1 MRLKSVYL
9 ENFRNYRRIEVDTDN
24 DLVVIVG
31 DNASGKTNFIES
43 IYFLAYLKSFRA
55 PDNLLV
61 NSQEDYFKI
70 VAFTDDKKLE
80 TIVQVKP
87 TVRRGFKIDDQ
98 KIKRLNW
105 RTFRTV
111 LFVPTD
117 LNLFIL
123 GPSARRRYL
132 NETLSQLNPAY
143 AADITGLEHVL
154 KQRAAL
160 LYNIGIN
167 KSERSELDYWDLQ
180 LCEISL
186 RLSKS
191 RRDYLGYVGDR
202 FNEIYASLTSIPSEF
217 RIEYKG
223 MPAEYNSDLFLSRL
237 REYQDAEIRSGQN
250 LFGPHRDDFNIYK
263 DGELNIY
270 NSSRGELRAQILSI
284 KLLQSEYLTIG
295 QEKPI
300 ILLDDVFSELDETRR
315 EMLLNSLHGHQ
326 IFITTTD
333 DHNAKAVVPEAK
345 ILKTLDNQI
354 IFDPP

>member
-9 ENFRNYRRIEVDTDN
+9 ENFRNYKRIQVETDN

-31 DNASGKTNFIES
+31 NNASGKTNFLES

-70 VAFTDDKKLE
+70 VAFTEEEKKLE
-80 TIVQVKP
+80 AVVQVKP
-87 TVRRGFKIDDQ
+87 VLRRGFKIDDQ

-105 RTFRTV
+105 RSFRAV

-123 GPSARRRYL
+123 GPNARRKYL
-132 NETLSQLNPAY
+132 NETLSQIDPAY
-143 AADITGLEHVL
+143 AADIASLEHVL
-154 KQRAAL
+154 KQRSAL
-160 LYNIGIN
+160 LHDIGLGRAD
-167 KSERSELDYWDLQ
+167 RSELDYWDMQ
-180 LCEISL
+180 LAEISL

-191 RRDYLGYVGDR
+191 RRDYLEFVGDR
-202 FNEIYASLTSIPSEF
+202 FDQIYGKLTGIPATF
-217 RIEYKG
+217 RVEYKG
-223 MPAEYNSDLFLSRL
+223 MPTEFDQDMFLSRI

-263 DGELNIY
+263 NSELNIY

-284 KLLQSEYLTIG
+284 KLLQAEYLTIG
-295 QEKPI
+295 QDKPLV
-300 ILLDDVFSELDETRR
+300 LLDDVFSELDETRR
-315 EMLLNSLHGHQ
+315 ELLLTSLHGHQ

-333 DHNAKAVVPEAK
+333 DHNAKAIVPGAK
-345 ILKTLDNQI
+345 ILKTSDNGI
-354 IFDPP
+354 I